1 MIMDAKT
8 ILLEALDTRWKKFRA
23 ELKTCRK
30 EFSEEAVHDLR
41 VATRRL
47 LALFD
52 LLRSLLPR
60 KSVRKVRRALKDQLD
75 ELDDLR
81 DTQVLLADVSEFIHD
96 IPELKT
102 FQEQLQNNEKTYLR
116 HTRKAIRSRKTADLA
131 KRVEKIRKMIEA
143 LPDESLREQT
153 LTAADERFARALETY
168 AAMDTENIPSIHKLR
183 VAFKKFRYTVE
194 IVHPLL
200 ETFPAENFERMHNYQ
215 SMMGDIQDLEV
226 ASEQLTEFKDTA
238 SQPDFEPAANHYA
251 SRLRTAVLSFV
262 EDKGE
267 VLTFWRNS
275 PDGSFPWEK
284 PS

>member
-1 MIMDAKT
+1 MEAKTLLLESMDA
-8 ILLEALDTRWKKFRA
+8 RWQKFRA
-23 ELKTCRK
+23 ELKTCRD

-52 LLRSLLPR
+52 VLRTLNPHQR
-60 KSVRKVRRALKDQLD
+60 IQKIRRELKDQLN
-75 ELDDLR
+75 ELDDLH
-81 DTQVLLADVSEFIHD
+81 DTQVLLADASEFVHEL
-96 IPELKT
+96 PELHI
-102 FQEQLQNNEKTYLR
+102 FQEYLQREEKLHLR
-116 HTRKAIRSRKTADLA
+116 HTRKLVKSRKAGGLA
-131 KRVEKIRKMIEA
+131 KRIEKVRMMIEP

-153 LTAADERFARALETY
+153 LAAADERFARVLQTY

-194 IVHPLL
+194 IVHPLV

-226 ASEQLTEFKDTA
+226 ASQHLTEFKDTA
-238 SQPDFEPAANHYA
+238 SSPRLEPVTVHYA

-267 VLTFWRNS
+267 VLTFWRN
-275 PDGSFPWEK
+275 PPNGSFPWEK
-284 PS
+284 PL

>member
-1 MIMDAKT
+1 MDAKT
-8 ILLEALDTRWKKFRA
+8 ILLESLDTRWKKFRA
-23 ELKTCRK
+23 ELKTCRN

-52 LLRSLLPR
+52 LLRALIPR
-60 KSVRKVRRALKDQLD
+60 KRVQKIRRALKDQLD

-96 IPELKT
+96 IPELKI
-102 FQEQLQNNEKTYLR
+102 FQEQLQKNEKTYLR
-116 HTRKAIRSRKTADLA
+116 HTRKAIRSRKTGELTD
-131 KRVEKIRKMIEA
+131 RIEKVGGMIAA
-143 LPDESLREQT
+143 LPGEALREQT
-153 LTAADERFARALETY
+153 LAAADDRFARVLQTY

-200 ETFPAENFERMHNYQ
+200 ENFPAANFERMHNYQ

-226 ASEQLTEFKDTA
+226 ATEQLIELKETA
-238 SQPDFEPAANHYA
+238 SAPRLEPAANHYA

-262 EDKGE
+262 DDKGE
-267 VLTFWRNS
+267 ALTFWRNS

-284 PS
+284 PL

>member
-1 MIMDAKT
+1 MDAKT
-8 ILLEALDTRWKKFRA
+8 VLLESLDARWKKLRA
-23 ELKTCRK
+23 ELKICRN

-52 LLRSLLPR
+52 LLRALIPR
-60 KSVRKVRRALKDQLD
+60 KRVQKIRRALKDQLD

-81 DTQVLLADVSEFIHD
+81 DTQVLLADVSEFIQD

-102 FQEQLQNNEKTYLR
+102 FQEKLQKNEKTYLR
-116 HTRKAIRSRKTADLA
+116 HTRKAIRSRKTSGLT
-131 KRVEKIRKMIEA
+131 KRIDKIREMIES
-143 LPDESLREQT
+143 LPADSLREST
-153 LTAADERFARALETY
+153 LTAADERFARVLQTY

-200 ETFPAENFERMHNYQ
+200 ENFPAENFERMHNYQ

-226 ASEQLTEFKDTA
+226 ASEQLIEFKDTA
-238 SQPDFEPAANHYA
+238 SQTDFEPAANHYA
-251 SRLRTAVLSFV
+251 SRLRTAVLRFV

-267 VLTFWRNS
+267 ALTFWRNT

-284 PS
+284 PL

>member
-1 MIMDAKT
+1 MDAKT
-8 ILLEALDTRWKKFRA
+8 ILLDALNTRWKKFRA
-23 ELKTCRK
+23 ELKTCRN

-52 LLRSLLPR
+52 LLRAILPR
-60 KSVRKVRRALKDQLD
+60 KRVRKVRRILKDQLD

-81 DTQVLLADVSEFIHD
+81 DTQVLLADVSEFMH
-96 IPELKT
+96 EVSALKI
-102 FQEQLQNNEKTYLR
+102 FQEQLQKNEKVHLR
-116 HTRKAIRSRKTADLA
+116 RTRKSIRSRKEGDLSD
-131 KRVEKIRKMIEA
+131 RIEKVREMLAA
-143 LPDESLREQT
+143 LSDDSLREQT
-153 LTAADERFARALETY
+153 LAAVDDRFARVLQAYT
-168 AAMDTENIPSIHKLR
+168 AMDTENIPSIHKLR

-200 ETFPAENFERMHNYQ
+200 GTFPAENFERMHNYQ

-226 ASEQLTEFKDTA
+226 ASERLKELKDTA
-238 SQPDFEPAANHYA
+238 SQLDLEPVADHYA
-251 SRLRTAVLSFV
+251 SRLRKAVLSFI

-267 VLTFWRNS
+267 VLTFWRNT

-284 PS
+284 PL

>member
-1 MIMDAKT
+1 MDAKT
-8 ILLEALDTRWKKFRA
+8 ILLEALNARWKKFRA
-23 ELKTCRK
+23 ELKTCRN

-52 LLRSLLPR
+52 LLRALLPR
-60 KSVRKVRRALKDQLD
+60 KRVRKIRRVLKDQLD

-81 DTQVLLADVSEFIHD
+81 DTQVLLADVSEFMQEVS
-96 IPELKT
+96 ELKI
-102 FQEQLQNNEKTYLR
+102 FQEQLQKNEKAHLR
-116 HTRKAIRSRKTADLA
+116 RTRKSIRPRKDGDLSD
-131 KRVEKIRKMIEA
+131 RVEKIRGMIES

-153 LTAADERFARALETY
+153 LSAADDRFARVLQAY
-168 AAMDTENIPSIHKLR
+168 IAMDTENIPSIHKLR

-194 IVHPLL
+194 IVHLLL

-226 ASEQLTEFKDTA
+226 ASEYLTELKDIA
-238 SQPDFEPAANHYA
+238 PQPDLEPVSAHYA
-251 SRLRTAVLSFV
+251 SRLRTAVLSFI

-267 VLTFWRNS
+267 VLTFWRNT

-284 PS
+284 PL

>member
-1 MIMDAKT
+1 MDAKT
-8 ILLEALDTRWKKFRA
+8 ILLEALNARWKKFRA
-23 ELKTCRK
+23 ELKTCRN

-52 LLRSLLPR
+52 LLRALLPR
-60 KSVRKVRRALKDQLD
+60 KRVRKIRRVLKDQLD

-81 DTQVLLADVSEFIHD
+81 DTQVLLADVSEFMQEVS
-96 IPELKT
+96 ELKI
-102 FQEQLQNNEKTYLR
+102 FQEQLQKNEKVHLR
-116 HTRKAIRSRKTADLA
+116 RTRKSIRPRKDGDLSD
-131 KRVEKIRKMIEA
+131 RVEKIRGMIES

-153 LTAADERFARALETY
+153 LSAADDRFARVLQAYT
-168 AAMDTENIPSIHKLR
+168 AMDTENIPSIHKLR

-226 ASEQLTEFKDTA
+226 ASEYLTELKDVA
-238 SQPDFEPAANHYA
+238 PQPDLEPVSAHYA
-251 SRLRTAVLSFV
+251 SRLRTAVLSFI

-267 VLTFWRNS
+267 VLTFWRNT

-284 PS
+284 PL